1 MKVSVPSTHH
11 HCIKTSCE
19 QNQNENQF
27 LDKLKR
33 CFACIFPFSNPNH
46 RQEYDRQNMNSLIAT
61 EANSR
66 HASVATSAT
75 GGTIMTME
83 ISEGSQPHS
92 ISRSREDVGYLLQQQ
107 PTQHQHQQQRRRQ
120 LENQIHISSSRQ
132 NSRAMV
138 SSNEEKETS
147 IQIETTSDLMNTNM
161 NNLRIDHL
169 ESIMSS
175 TLTRTTTAEDVHS
188 FSNSSKPI
196 PCPIPNS
203 SDQDSKDSFQ
213 REVEYYNKATWTM
226 YNRIMHH
233 RIKRQQEEQQQ
244 KEQHFAEHR
253 YQTLDDNEY
262 HHGEDDEDEVSVHYE
277 HQQRRQQQRQRD
289 KKQKKNRSKKSTFAR
304 KKSKSKVQPLIDE
317 SNKTFQSSN
326 LLPLDLNS
334 HSAMGATTIASN
346 STLSNSIRSTS
357 TTNTNNCKN
366 DNNEIVFQLEL

>member
-138 SSNEEKETS
+138 SSNEEKEILKGKEYAAIMDPEEALNQERVSTATDKAKAAVFICKRINILLS
-147 IQIETTSDLMNTNM
+147 HICMNATAKNVKEIIRVIM
-161 NNLRIDHL
+161 PFVQGAL
-169 ESIMSS
+169 EYS
-175 TLTRTTTAEDVHS
+175 
-188 FSNSSKPI
+188 
-196 PCPIPNS
+196 
-203 SDQDSKDSFQ
+203 
-213 REVEYYNKATWTM
+213 
-226 YNRIMHH
+226 
-233 RIKRQQEEQQQ
+233 
-244 KEQHFAEHR
+244 
-253 YQTLDDNEY
+253 
-262 HHGEDDEDEVSVHYE
+262 
-277 HQQRRQQQRQRD
+277 
-289 KKQKKNRSKKSTFAR
+289 
-304 KKSKSKVQPLIDE
+304 
-317 SNKTFQSSN
+317 
-326 LLPLDLNS
+326 
-334 HSAMGATTIASN
+334 
-346 STLSNSIRSTS
+346 
-357 TTNTNNCKN
+357 
-366 DNNEIVFQLEL
+366 